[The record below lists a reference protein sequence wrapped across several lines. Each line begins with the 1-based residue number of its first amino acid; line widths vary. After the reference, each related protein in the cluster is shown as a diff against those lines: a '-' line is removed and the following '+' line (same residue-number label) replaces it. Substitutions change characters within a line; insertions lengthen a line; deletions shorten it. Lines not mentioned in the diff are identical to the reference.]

1 MKFANTV
8 IRTSLL
14 IFAIAGNGWA
24 TPTTKTPAI
33 PASTNESQRIEILK
47 SEIDTMK
54 YYHDSLLA
62 TVYWSLAAVLGL
74 AFVLIGSTWYTNYKI
89 HESERAQLR
98 EEVDKKIAQAKSMV
112 DTSLLELSDS
122 NQSRID
128 AQLIELSG
136 RLEGRIDAVV
146 ENTRITDDKIDKQI
160 QEIHEAF
167 NLLLTFPPQI
177 RKRVAALEALAH
189 LQSEQISFM
198 KGNALE
204 ALVAQ
209 YMVLISSVEAREID
223 EAQRVM
229 RRMKDNLEDHIL
241 PSGIRLPSNIIDNL
255 QIALSALLRDE
266 PSDDSKGIVDTALA
280 AQIIELINKI
290 PATDP
295 WASKG

>member
-1 MKFANTV
+1 MSFVKT
-8 IRTSLL
+8 IIKTSFL
-14 IFAIAGNGWA
+14 IFAITGSCWA
-24 TPTTKTPAI
+24 NPTAKTPAI
-33 PASTNESQRIEILK
+33 PASTTESQRIEILK

-54 YYHDSLLA
+54 HYHDSLLA

-89 HESERAQLR
+89 YESEKAQLR
-98 EEVDKKIAQAKSMV
+98 EEVDKKIAQAKSLV
-112 DTSLLELSDS
+112 DTCLLEFSDS
-122 NQSRID
+122 TQSRID
-128 AQLIELSG
+128 TQLNDLSG
-136 RLEGRIDAVV
+136 RLEGRIVAVV
-146 ENTRITDDKIDKQI
+146 ENTRISDDKLDNRI

-167 NLLLTFPPQI
+167 DLLLTFPPQI

-198 KGNALE
+198 KGKALE

-209 YMVLISSVEAREID
+209 YMVLISSVEAREND

-229 RRMKDNLEDHIL
+229 QRMKDNLEEHIL

-255 QIALSALLRDE
+255 QIALAALLRDE

-290 PATDP
+290 PATET
-295 WASKG
+295 WVSKG